1 MCITFHEMKE
11 RGAVNWNSPLRGKK
25 IVGACNLL
33 RPTQWLKNVFLFA
46 PLIFSKHLFETTYFW
61 RETLAFVGFCLVSS
75 IVYVMNDIADREA
88 DKLHPIKRN
97 RPLASELLHTSDAVV
112 IVLMLLAFVIS
123 LTPYLS
129 MQFWYTV
136 ALYGFLNLAYSFWL
150 KQVVI
155 VDVFIIA
162 AGFMLRVL
170 AGVFAIEVVISSWLI
185 LCTLFVSVF
194 LAVSKRRGELL
205 LSTATDSYASRP
217 VLKQYDV
224 AFLDQMMT
232 VAASGMAISYA
243 LYTVA
248 ERTVNIFGT
257 ENLIFTTVFVLF
269 GIFRYIFLM
278 RERRTDDN
286 PMRLLLSDAPLVI
299 NILLWLLACVFIIY
313 FHNATRWIF

>member
-1 MCITFHEMKE
+1 MKM
-11 RGAVNWNSPLRGKK
+11 K
-25 IVGACNLL
+25 IVNALKLL

-46 PLIFSKHLFETTYFW
+46 PLIFSKHLFELTYFW
-61 RETLAFVGFCLVSS
+61 REMLAFAGFCLVSS
-75 IVYVMNDIADREA
+75 IVYVINDIADREA

-97 RPLASELLHTSDAVV
+97 RPFASGLLRFSEVV
-112 IVLMLLAFVIS
+112 VVLLVLLALVIS
-123 LTPYLS
+123 LTPYLNLH
-129 MQFWYTV
+129 FWYTI

-162 AGFMLRVL
+162 AGFMLRVI

-185 LCTLFVSVF
+185 LCTLFISVF
-194 LAVSKRRGELL
+194 LAVSKRRGELML
-205 LSTATDSYASRP
+205 NVATDSYASRP

-224 AFLDQMMT
+224 AFMDQIMT

-248 ERTVNIFGT
+248 ERTVTIYGT

-278 RERRTDDN
+278 RGRKTDDN
-286 PMRLLLSDAPLVI
+286 PMHLLLSDVPLVV
-299 NILLWLLACVFIIY
+299 NILLWFLACVFIIY
-313 FHNATRWIF
+313 FHDTTRWIF